1 MDTTLTRDKLN
12 SQREW
17 EREIGS
23 YRGRRDKR
31 ERESGRKMRKKG
43 REMRE
48 KGREMREK
56 GREMRERKGERE
68 SGREVG
74 VAT

>member
-43 REMRE
+43 REVGTCMT
-48 KGREMREK
+48 KK
-56 GREMRERKGERE
+56 ERDRGKE
-68 SGREVG
+68 S
-74 VAT
+74 